1 VQRQETVQNIGE
13 GQVQARS
20 WRRRVWRLTSE
31 PGGERRR
38 GERGAAAVEFA
49 LLLPLLMLFLFGI
62 IQYGYGLFQLQ
73 AFNSSLGDATQVA
86 ADGVTNCSLFPNVLK
101 DLADGNGLDPA
112 DVSDVH
118 VIWQKADGTASTS
131 GPVQLGRVEVSA
143 TFTPFKIGLPFV
155 PFPDTITRKQTANV
169 QDVGQNPLTGAPV
182 GNC

>member
-1 VQRQETVQNIGE
+1 
-13 GQVQARS
+13 VQARS
-20 WRRRVWRLTSE
+20 WRRRICRLTSE
-31 PGGERRR
+31 PGGRRLR

-86 ADGVTNCSLFPNVLK
+86 ADGVTDCGLFPNVLK
-101 DLADGNGLDPA
+101 DLADGNGLNPT
-112 DVSDVH
+112 DVTDVH
-118 VIWQKADGTASTS
+118 VNWQKPDGTSSTT
-131 GPVQLGRVEVSA
+131 PVQLGRVEVTA

-155 PFPDTITRKQTANV
+155 PFPDTITRSQTANV
-169 QDVGQNPLTGAPV
+169 QDVGHSTTTGLPV